1 MYVVVHMLDFLNCFT
16 FPLSSHGEL
25 LDYMLPVCPAF
36 YSLHNIYLW
45 TWKKKRERER
55 TPLSL
60 LVISLIDL
68 WHGVGENFTS
78 QLAVVCDTVYCR
90 PYLSVHGASS
100 QCSEAVKDSNNHFPA
115 YKLLKQVKGR
125 TASTVTKW
133 RKDRLQW
140 GTTADNYS
148 WC

>member
-25 LDYMLPVCPAF
+25 LDYMLPVCPA
-36 YSLHNIYLW
+36 
-45 TWKKKRERER
+45 
-55 TPLSL
+55 
-60 LVISLIDL
+60 
-68 WHGVGENFTS
+68 ENFTS

-125 TASTVTKW
+125 TASTVTKSEE
-133 RKDRLQW
+133 KTGCNEAPLQTIIL
-140 GTTADNYS
+140 GAKS
-148 WC
+148 FG